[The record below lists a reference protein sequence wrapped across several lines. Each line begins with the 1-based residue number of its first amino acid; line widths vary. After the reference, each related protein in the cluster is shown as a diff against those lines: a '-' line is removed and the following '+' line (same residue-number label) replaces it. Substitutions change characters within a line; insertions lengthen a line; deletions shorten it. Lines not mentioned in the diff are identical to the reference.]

1 MFSTVEVTIHIIGLE
16 KTIEFTGEP
25 PAGTNYR
32 ADNSA
37 YYTHT
42 IAVHV
47 HVTTSLH
54 TYNHRI
60 NNTKNPKI
68 TFLNKMLL

>member
-47 HVTTSLH
+47 TTSQPLILH

-60 NNTKNPKI
+60 NNTKKTKI
-68 TFLNKMLL
+68 TF

>member
-1 MFSTVEVTIHIIGLE
+1 MSSIVEVTILYNIHSIGLE

-47 HVTTSLH
+47 TTSLH

-60 NNTKNPKI
+60 NNTKKPK
-68 TFLNKMLL
+68 